1 MNKIV
6 IDNMSFRYESGQEVF
21 NNLSFEVEKGEFV
34 CLLGQS
40 GCGKSTLLKLIAGLH
55 KPTSGSIK
63 LDGKLIEKANLGMA
77 VVFQDYGLFPWMS
90 AGDNISLAIRQKF
103 RNIDKMS
110 SKKIALD
117 MMKRVDLEED
127 VYYKLP
133 KELSGGMKQRCA
145 IAQAFAI
152 DAPVLL
158 MDEPFGALD
167 AVTRSGL
174 QDLLLEL
181 WAAESEKKTIVF
193 VTHDVDEALLL
204 ADKIVVLG
212 QSSTNNIIYICN
224 LDRKEERRRE
234 NQFSDSKILEKR
246 NELIEYIYQD
256 VSSLRRKKQ

>member
-145 IAQAFAI
+145 IAQAFAL

-212 QSSTNNIIYICN
+212 QSSTNNILYICN

-234 NQFSDSKILEKR
+234 NQFSDSQILEKR

>member
-103 RNIDKMS
+103 RNIDNMS

>member
-174 QDLLLEL
+174 QDLLFEL